1 MIGKKIQNYEIISL
15 LGEGGMG
22 KVYLARHLTLER
34 KVAVKVLNP
43 EFVFNEELRQRFIN
57 EAKVLSTLTH
67 QNIVTLYDFTEF
79 EENLVIIMEYV
90 EGNSLESIIRNVTGA
105 IPEVR
110 TINIFSQI
118 LNAFSFA
125 HNKGIVHRDIKPSNI
140 LLQSDDTPKIL
151 DFGIAKILHG
161 DMSLT
166 KTGTKIGT
174 VFYMSPEQILG
185 RTVDFRTDIY
195 SLGVTLFEMLSGKKP
210 YDEDITSEYL
220 IQEKIVKEPLP
231 SIRSIYPAVSEKM
244 EFIVNKAT
252 AKHTNERFKN
262 CEEFKE
268 ALQSGYQQ
276 SPVTSSQP
284 IHDQKTVIS
293 GAGSTLPPPPIF
305 EQHDYTSGQTVSY
318 TSSQPPSY
326 PTGQQYQ
333 SPYVSSAPGGKSSKK
348 TGYIIGGIIIVL
360 IIIGVFVLVGIYVA
374 SLFNE
379 EDETPVVTEK
389 KDRTDK
395 TEKTEP
401 KKTKRTQEES
411 TVTDDFNTDSRGI
424 PGAKLYFCEDYRG
437 GKEIN
442 VSKRFST
449 GWLTVMVDLRPA
461 NVEIGV
467 RSVYI
472 EIVKIKD
479 ADGEPIPDKF
489 IKTVDFTVEP
499 DFDYIYFQNKKELKF
514 DSPGTYRVSLFTDK
528 DKLITSNTIE
538 IIR

>member
-22 KVYLARHLTLER
+22 KVYLARHQTLER

-67 QNIVTLYDFTEF
+67 QNIVTLFDFTEF
-79 EENLVIIMEYV
+79 EDNLVIIMEYV
-90 EGNSLESIIRNVTGA
+90 EGNSLETIIRNVTGA
-105 IPEVR
+105 IPESR

-118 LNAFSFA
+118 LGAFSFA
-125 HNKGIVHRDIKPSNI
+125 HHKGIVHRDIKPSNI
-140 LLQSDDTPKIL
+140 LLQSDDVPKIL

-161 DMSLT
+161 DMNLT

-185 RTVDFRTDIY
+185 RPVDFKTDIY

-210 YDEDITSEYL
+210 YDEEITSEYL

-244 EFIVNKAT
+244 EYIVNKAT
-252 AKHTNERFKN
+252 AKYPDERFKS
-262 CEEFKE
+262 CDEFKE
-268 ALQSGYQQ
+268 AILQGYQQ
-276 SPVTSSQP
+276 PSVTTAPP
-284 IHDQKTVIS
+284 IYDQKTVIS
-293 GAGSTLPPPPIF
+293 GTGSALPPPPVF
-305 EQHDYTSGQTVSY
+305 EQHDYTSPQTASY
-318 TSSQPPSY
+318 TPAQPVSNTP
-326 PTGQQYQ
+326 GQQYQ
-333 SPYVSSAPGGKSSKK
+333 TPYVSSVPGGKSSKK
-348 TGYIIGGIIIVL
+348 TGYIIGGIILAL
-360 IIIGVFVLVGIYVA
+360 ILIGVFVLGGIYVA

-379 EDETPVVTEK
+379 EEEDPIVTEK
-389 KDRTDK
+389 KDRTEK

-401 KKTKRTQEES
+401 KKTKRTEEETRLS
-411 TVTDDFNTDSRGI
+411 DDFQTDTKGI
-424 PGAKLYFCEDYRG
+424 RGAKLYFCEDYRG

-442 VSKRFST
+442 VSSRFST

-461 NVEIGV
+461 DVEIGV
-467 RSVYI
+467 KSVYI

-479 ADGEPIPDKF
+479 ADGESIPEKF
-489 IKTVDFTVEP
+489 IRSIDFTVEP

-514 DSPGTYRVSLFTDK
+514 ESPGTYRVSLFTSN

>member
-43 EFVFNEELRQRFIN
+43 EFIFNEELRQRFIN

-79 EENLVIIMEYV
+79 EENLVIIMEYI
-90 EGNSLESIIRNVTGA
+90 EGNSLENIIRNVTGA
-105 IPEVR
+105 IPEAR
-110 TINIFSQI
+110 AINIFSQI

-140 LLQSDDTPKIL
+140 LLQSDDVPKIL

-174 VFYMSPEQILG
+174 IFYMSPEQILG
-185 RTVDFRTDIY
+185 RPVDFRTDIY
-195 SLGVTLFEMLSGKKP
+195 SLGVTLFEMLSGRKP
-210 YDEDITSEYL
+210 YDEEITSEYL

-252 AKHTNERFKN
+252 AKYPDERFRS
-262 CEEFKE
+262 CDEFKS
-268 ALQSGYQQ
+268 ALLQGYHQTQ
-276 SPVTSSQP
+276 VTTAPP
-284 IHDQKTVIS
+284 IYEQKTVIS
-293 GAGSTLPPPPIF
+293 GTVSALPPPPVF
-305 EQHDYTSGQTVSY
+305 EQHDYTSGQTGSY
-318 TSSQPPSY
+318 TSSQPASY
-326 PTGQQYQ
+326 TAGQQYQ

-360 IIIGVFVLVGIYVA
+360 IIIGVFVLGGIYVA

-379 EDETPVVTEK
+379 EEKDPIITEK
-389 KDRTDK
+389 KEK
-395 TEKTEP
+395 TEKTEKTDP
-401 KKTKRTQEES
+401 KKTKRTKEETS
-411 TVTDDFNTDSRGI
+411 LKDDFEYDREGI
-424 PGAKLYFCEDYRG
+424 RGAKLYFCEDYRG

-442 VSKRFST
+442 VSSRFTT

-461 NVEIGV
+461 NVEIGTK
-467 RSVYI
+467 SVYI

-479 ADGEPIPDKF
+479 ADGKTIPEKF
-489 IKTVDFTVEP
+489 IKTIDFSVEP

-514 DSPGTYRVSLFTDK
+514 DSPGTYRVSLFTGK